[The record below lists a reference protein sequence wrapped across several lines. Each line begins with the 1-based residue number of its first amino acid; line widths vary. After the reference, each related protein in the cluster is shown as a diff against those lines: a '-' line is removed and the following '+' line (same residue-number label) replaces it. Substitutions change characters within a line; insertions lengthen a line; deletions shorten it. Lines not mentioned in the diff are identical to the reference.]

1 MYMKYDTYWVIRH
14 KSAIQNIEW
23 MNLFYLYTYTYF
35 VLLCKRLNYYLKTYF
50 LFNDHILEILHN
62 FMNFN
67 FVCLDIKS
75 IDIESITQQC
85 IVNCPL

>member
-1 MYMKYDTYWVIRH
+1 MYMKYDTYWVIGH

-50 LFNDHILEILHN
+50 YLMTIF
-62 FMNFN
+62 
-67 FVCLDIKS
+67 
-75 IDIESITQQC
+75 
-85 IVNCPL
+85 